1 MLRLLLIASAVLAA
15 RAASSQTS
23 NTVVVERIPM
33 PDNFFEMMSN
43 FTSNHTA
50 PNGTTSRKL
59 KDEDRRLAS
68 SYCSGV
74 FTDMAGAY
82 VLLGDTDTA
91 GQTDWAGNNMGRST
105 DPYINFA
112 DYSETLGTHLEFY
125 LIHNNPTAT
134 GTLGADELCAE
145 MKYSLDALNI
155 NPDKTDIAIGT
166 TGATCQGCFAYG
178 GAQAVVGM
186 HCYTDAD
193 DANVCDVKA
202 SLAGSFEYNVDVLLK
217 DPSITATSTAEP
229 IWNGA
234 KVEIARFGDSANLLA
249 LVLDVTPKLHAAVGG
264 TLQATGE
271 LSAKARAAGT
281 SMTDI
286 SRALV

>member
-1 MLRLLLIASAVLAA
+1 
-15 RAASSQTS
+15 
-23 NTVVVERIPM
+23 
-33 PDNFFEMMSN
+33 
-43 FTSNHTA
+43 
-50 PNGTTSRKL
+50 
-59 KDEDRRLAS
+59 
-68 SYCSGV
+68 
-74 FTDMAGAY
+74 MAGAY

-234 KVEIARFGDSANLLA
+234 KVEIARFGDSAGLLA

-271 LSAKARAAGT
+271 LSAKAHAAGT